1 VSTLAGNGLAALSD
15 SQFNSPCGLCVCQL
29 PQFGPVLLVTDR
41 SNSCVRLL
49 PIDSLPPLRIAP
61 STLRA
66 DLRELLAGGDDCI
79 EGEAV
84 FEVDQ
89 RTLRVPK
96 AVLCVRCA
104 HFRAM
109 FTSGMREAH
118 EGIVRLPNVSY
129 SVFRALLDYLLTDEM
144 PEGFENTDQ
153 RCEAVLDAAL
163 ELMML
168 ANAYGVLRLE
178 QLCEQVLV
186 AGVSK
191 QNVHEISRC
200 AQLIGA
206 SQLQRASA
214 RLIAT
219 CV

>member
-1 VSTLAGNGLAALSD
+1 M
-15 SQFNSPCGLCVCQL
+15 QL
-29 PQFGPVLLVTDR
+29 
-41 SNSCVRLL
+41 
-49 PIDSLPPLRIAP
+49 ID
-61 STLRA
+61 
-66 DLRELLAGGDDCI
+66 
-79 EGEAV
+79 
-84 FEVDQ
+84 
-89 RTLRVPK
+89 
-96 AVLCVRCA
+96 
-104 HFRAM
+104 
-109 FTSGMREAH
+109 
-118 EGIVRLPNVSY
+118 
-129 SVFRALLDYLLTDEM
+129 LLTDEM

-178 QLCEQVLV
+178 QLCEQAPRPLPPSTLLERANHPSALPRTDPSACADSPAQRVQVLV